1 MIDILFPLLS
11 VFYFGIILFF
21 YVGIKRELKR
31 QRTRSNWQPLV
42 TVLVPARNEAGRILP
57 TLNSLASQ
65 TYPSTHL
72 QILIIDDH
80 SGDNTAEVVQ
90 QFIDQHALEHFQVLC
105 HRTDGTIPTYKKS
118 AIKYAL
124 QYARGEVIMTTDA
137 DCRVQPRWV
146 ESMIAQY
153 EADTGMVAGLVTFDP
168 SLTKTLFHKLQTLEF
183 AGLVFAGVGA
193 VGNHYPLICTG
204 SNLSYRRQA
213 FDEVGGFDGHEHI
226 PSGDDDLLM
235 QNIHHHTNWKV
246 RYNLDPHSVNFT
258 QPVDTPAEFFNQR
271 ARWASKSCC
280 YPGIATSIL
289 LFLVYFFYVLLL
301 ISPLLVLTGL
311 CPIKIILPGFALKFF
326 PEFLVI
332 NSALSILHRRTLL
345 GYFLIAEV
353 LQIPY
358 IVLAGFAGFFKLF
371 KWK

>member
-1 MIDILFPLLS
+1 MIETLFLLLS
-11 VFYFGIILFF
+11 VFYLAIIIFFYTGII
-21 YVGIKRELKR
+21 REMRR
-31 QRTRSNWQPLV
+31 QRTGNGWQPLV
-42 TVLVPARNEAGRILP
+42 TVLVPARNEAHRILP
-57 TLNSLASQ
+57 TLNSLAEQ
-65 TYPSTHL
+65 TYPPTQL

-80 SGDNTAEVVQ
+80 STDNTAEVVR
-90 QFIDQHALEHFQVLC
+90 QFIEQHKLKHFQVLR
-105 HRTDGTIPTYKKS
+105 HVTDGTRPTYKKS

-124 QYARGEVIMTTDA
+124 QYAHGEVIMTTDA
-137 DCRVQPRWV
+137 DCRVQPHWV

-153 EADTGMVAGLVTFDP
+153 EPDTGLVAGLVTFDP
-168 SLTKTLFHKLQTLEF
+168 RLSRTFFHQLQTLEF

-193 VGNHYPLICTG
+193 VGNHYPLICNA
-204 SNLSYRRQA
+204 SNLSYRRKA
-213 FDEVGGFDGHEHI
+213 FDEVGGFDGHEHV

-246 RYNLDPHSVNFT
+246 RYNLNPSSVNFT
-258 QPVDTPAEFFNQR
+258 QPVDTLRAFFNQR
-271 ARWASKSCC
+271 ARWASKSRN

-301 ISPLLVLTGL
+301 FSPFLVLARVCSL
-311 CPIKIILPGFALKFF
+311 NIIFSGFALKVL
-326 PEFLVI
+326 PEFFVI
-332 NSALSILHRRTLL
+332 ERALSILHRRRLL